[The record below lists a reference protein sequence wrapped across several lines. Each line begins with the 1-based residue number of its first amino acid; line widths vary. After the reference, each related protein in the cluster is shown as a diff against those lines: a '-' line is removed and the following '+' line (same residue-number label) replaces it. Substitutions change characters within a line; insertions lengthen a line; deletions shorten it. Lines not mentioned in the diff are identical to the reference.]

1 MSATGGLG
9 KIKAES
15 GDWRKMEG
23 ENNAVDLNEFEK
35 YYRQILRPLNIET
48 GVTELKSIDYIIPIE
63 GYFYP

>member
-1 MSATGGLG
+1 
-9 KIKAES
+9 
-15 GDWRKMEG
+15 MEG

-48 GVTELKSIDYIIPIE
+48 GVTEMKSIDYIIPIQ